1 MDLNA
6 DKSRQ
11 GSPGRVRGV
20 ILSPQ
25 GWQRFQAA
33 KQEVE
38 SEETWGKHL
47 TQEDLSDRTGLSLNT
62 LYRVLKHELGVD
74 RQSLEHLFRAF
85 GLELTKVD

>member
-25 GWQRFQAA
+25 GWQRFQVA

-38 SEETWGKHL
+38 SEEAWGKHL

-62 LYRVLKHELGVD
+62 LYRVLKRELGVD
-74 RQSLEHLFRAF
+74 RQS
-85 GLELTKVD
+85 